1 MTYFFDLFLRILNSS
16 ILRNTKGFMNKSRI
30 SKTYSLVFNGP
41 RTQRGAAAVR
51 GGLRA
56 GRWGRRGRRQ
66 QWQPSATS

>member
-41 RTQRGAAAVR
+41 RSQMI
-51 GGLRA
+51 
-56 GRWGRRGRRQ
+56 
-66 QWQPSATS
+66 ATMFNY